1 MDISTEMSVNK
12 HTPGRHYT
20 TRPHLLSVS
29 NKIFVNGIDL
39 KTGDIL
45 SNGIDL
51 KTSHIFV

>member
-1 MDISTEMSVNK
+1 MVLTLRLVI
-12 HTPGRHYT
+12 Y
-20 TRPHLLSVS
+20 LS
-29 NKIFVNGIDL
+29 NGIDI